1 MDHKN
6 LQEFV
11 NRVWDASIL
20 PTLTEYIRIPNKS
33 PYFEADWQKL
43 GHMDRA
49 VALIEAWCRSRE
61 IQGLV
66 VEVLRPPNRTPLIY
80 MEVPGSGPDTVLLY
94 GHLDKQPEFTG
105 WNEGTGP
112 WEPVLKGDRLY
123 GRGGADDGYAAF
135 ASLTAIE
142 ALQRQGVAHA
152 RCVILIEACEESGSY
167 DLPAY
172 IDHLEQRIGDV
183 SLVVC
188 LDSGCGDY
196 ERLWSTTSLRGL
208 IAGNLVVEVLKEG
221 VHSGD
226 ASGIVAS
233 SFRIARTVL
242 SRLEDEETGKIYL
255 KELHVKIPKQRQ
267 KQAKSAAKVL
277 KKAVYDKY
285 TWVEGMKPMKKDPAE
300 LLLNRTWRPTLSI
313 TGVAG
318 IPQMKSA
325 GNVLRPST
333 SLKLS
338 IRVPPTG
345 DAEVA
350 TKKLK
355 KLLEKDPPYGAKVRF
370 EPEKGASGWHAP
382 ELAPWLE
389 KAVAKASKATFG
401 KDACYMG
408 EGGSIP
414 FMGML
419 GKKFPKAQFL
429 ITVVLGPH
437 SNAHGPNEF
446 LHIPTGKKLTASVAM
461 VLADHHVRDGAKPKG
476 KQSAR
481 QQEAPPQ
488 AEAKATP
495 AKKKR

>member
-1 MDHKN
+1 MDHKS
-6 LQEFV
+6 LQDFV
-11 NRVWDASIL
+11 DRSWDSSIV
-20 PTLTEYIRIPNKS
+20 PALTEYIRIPNKS
-33 PYFEADWQKL
+33 PFFDPEWVAH

-49 VALIEAWCRSRE
+49 VALIEGWCRARP
-61 IQGLV
+61 IAGLS
-66 VEVLRPPNRTPLIY
+66 VEVVRLPNRTPLIF
-80 MEVPGSGPDTVLLY
+80 MEIPGSGKDTVLLY
-94 GHLDKQPEFTG
+94 GHLDKQPEFSG
-105 WNEGTGP
+105 WLAGLGP
-112 WEPVLKGDRLY
+112 WEPVLKGDKLY

-142 ALQRQGVAHA
+142 ALQQANVPHA
-152 RCVILIEACEESGSY
+152 RCVVLIEACEESGSY

-172 IDHLEQRIGDV
+172 IEHLEKRIGDV
-183 SLVVC
+183 SLIVC

-208 IAGNLVVEVLKEG
+208 VAGNLVVEVLKEG

-233 SFRIARTVL
+233 SFRIARALL
-242 SRLEDEETGKIYL
+242 SRLEDEETGKIRL
-255 KELHVKIPKQRQ
+255 DELHVKVPKPRV
-267 KQAKSAAKVL
+267 KQAESTAKVL
-277 KKAVYDKY
+277 GKAVFSKY
-285 TWVEGMKPMKKDPAE
+285 PWVEGMKPMRKDPAE
-300 LLLNRTWRPTLSI
+300 LMLNRTWRPTLSI
-313 TGVAG
+313 TGVEG
-318 IPQMKSA
+318 IPEMQNA
-325 GNVLRPST
+325 GNVLRPRT
-333 SLKLS
+333 ALKLS

-345 DAEVA
+345 DTALA

-370 EPEKGASGWHAP
+370 EPEKGADGWNAP

-389 KAVAKASKATFG
+389 RSVSAASKAAFG

-429 ITVVLGPH
+429 ITGVLGPM

-446 LHIPTGKKLTASVAM
+446 LHIPTGKKLTACVAR
-461 VLADHHVRDGAKPKG
+461 VLADHFAREREGAG
-476 KQSAR
+476 KSANGVGPR
-481 QQEAPPQ
+481 
-488 AEAKATP
+488 KNGR
-495 AKKKR
+495 KK